1 MACCQLPP
9 VHCSRSTLAEV
20 GIPTEAGLPHAFG
33 NAFRNVA
40 ALIADIDFT
49 FKEAGV
55 DVKRY
60 DWFVG
65 FYPRTSMILR
75 WEICRVN
82 VVNT

>member
-1 MACCQLPP
+1 MTSYPQ
-9 VHCSRSTLAEV
+9 V

-55 DVKRY
+55 KKHGSLRKKKHVICAGYVEKAIENIAS
-60 DWFVG
+60 FSG
-65 FYPRTSMILR
+65 FYSYIVISL
-75 WEICRVN
+75 
-82 VVNT
+82 